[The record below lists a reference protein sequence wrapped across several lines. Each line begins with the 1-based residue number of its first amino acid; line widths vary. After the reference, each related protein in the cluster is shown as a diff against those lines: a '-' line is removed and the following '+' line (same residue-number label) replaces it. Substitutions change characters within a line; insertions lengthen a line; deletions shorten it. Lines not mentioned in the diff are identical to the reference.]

1 MATKS
6 AVKSAAKSKVTSEAA
21 TAAGSEAKSGG
32 KTGGGKA
39 EKAGQTGLYRQATE
53 EAERIGKP
61 ERKEGA
67 GYVLHEYP
75 SYETYVEVQTAGN
88 KAKLRR
94 QFVKRSHVDRL
105 AAYLRE
111 RGVAVTAGICHG
123 TRAGREQRWF
133 RKALACDG
141 IFGTEISETATGFPF
156 TVQWD
161 FHDVNPEWAGR
172 FDFVYS
178 NSWDHAFD
186 PQRAFAA
193 WLGQLRPGG
202 LLMLDYTRGQAPS
215 AANALDPFGAEL
227 PALVEMLEGLGRT
240 EGAELLEVLDCRDNA
255 EYRAQVLVMAKR

>member
-21 TAAGSEAKSGG
+21 AAAGPEAKSGG

-161 FHDVNPEWAGR
+161 FHDVNPEWVGR